1 MTKAVKGFNKD
12 MTCRGFQYQ
21 EGKEYKTENAS
32 LCNEGFHACFNPLDC
47 FRYYSPGDGSV
58 YHEVE
63 IDDNGERGGDSKIVG
78 TKIKIGAKL
87 DAAKVCKLH
96 FEFVKNQTI
105 QKKNGKGVSSLA
117 AQNWSSL
124 AAQDRSSLAAQDR
137 SSLAAQDWSSLA
149 AISGSSLAAQDWS
162 SLAALDGSSLAA
174 LDGSSLAAQDRSSLA
189 AQNWSSLAAQDWS
202 SLAARNGSSLAA
214 QDRSSLAA
222 QDRSSLA
229 AQNWSSLAAQ
239 DRSSL
244 AAQDRSSL
252 AAQDRSS
259 LSAGKNS
266 VLACFNG
273 RCRAGLNSLI
283 AIANR
288 KWNGNDYEITDF
300 KAEIVDGEKIKADTW
315 YKLVN
320 GEFVEVNDDES

>member
-189 AQNWSSLAAQDWS
+189 AQNWSSLAAQD
-202 SLAARNGSSLAA
+202 
-214 QDRSSLAA
+214 
-222 QDRSSLA
+222 
-229 AQNWSSLAAQ
+229 
-239 DRSSL
+239 RSSL

>member
-21 EGKEYKTENAS
+21 EGKEYETENAS
-32 LCNEGFHACFNPLDC
+32 LCNEGFHACLNPLDC

-63 IDDNGERGGDSKIVG
+63 IDDNGERGADSKIVG
-78 TKIKIGAKL
+78 SKIKIGAKL
-87 DAAKVCKLH
+87 DAAKICKLH

-105 QKKNGKGVSSLA
+105 QKKDKQGVSSLA
-117 AQNWSSL
+117 AQDRSSLAAQDYSSLAAQDYSSLAAQDYSSLAAQDGSSLAAQDRSSLAAQDGSSLAARDRSSLAAQDYSSL

-137 SSLAAQDWSSLA
+137 SSLA
-149 AISGSSLAAQDWS
+149 
-162 SLAALDGSSLAA
+162 
-174 LDGSSLAAQDRSSLA
+174 
-189 AQNWSSLAAQDWS
+189 
-202 SLAARNGSSLAA
+202 
-214 QDRSSLAA
+214 
-222 QDRSSLA
+222 
-229 AQNWSSLAAQ
+229 
-239 DRSSL
+239 
-244 AAQDRSSL
+244 
-252 AAQDRSS
+252 
-259 LSAGKNS
+259 AGKNS

-288 KWNGNDYEITDF
+288 EWNGNDYEVTDF
-300 KAEIVDGEKIKADTW
+300 KAGIVDGEKIKADTW
-315 YKLVN
+315 YELIN

>member
-21 EGKEYKTENAS
+21 EGKEYKTKNAS
-32 LCNEGFHACFNPLDC
+32 LCNEGFHACLNPLDC

-63 IDDNGERGGDSKIVG
+63 IGDNGEREVDSKIVG

-87 DAAKVCKLH
+87 DVAKICKLH
-96 FEFVKNQTI
+96 FDFVKSQTV
-105 QKKNGKGVSSLA
+105 QKKDGKGASSLA
-117 AQNWSSL
+117 AR
-124 AAQDRSSLAAQDR
+124 DRSSLAAQDS

-149 AISGSSLAAQDWS
+149 
-162 SLAALDGSSLAA
+162 
-174 LDGSSLAAQDRSSLA
+174 
-189 AQNWSSLAAQDWS
+189 
-202 SLAARNGSSLAA
+202 
-214 QDRSSLAA
+214 
-222 QDRSSLA
+222 
-229 AQNWSSLAAQ
+229 
-239 DRSSL
+239 
-244 AAQDRSSL
+244 
-252 AAQDRSS
+252 
-259 LSAGKNS
+259 AGKNS

-288 KWNGNDYEITDF
+288 EWNGNNYEVTDF
-300 KAEIVDGEKIKADTW
+300 KAGIVDGEKIKADTW
-315 YKLVN
+315 YKLIN